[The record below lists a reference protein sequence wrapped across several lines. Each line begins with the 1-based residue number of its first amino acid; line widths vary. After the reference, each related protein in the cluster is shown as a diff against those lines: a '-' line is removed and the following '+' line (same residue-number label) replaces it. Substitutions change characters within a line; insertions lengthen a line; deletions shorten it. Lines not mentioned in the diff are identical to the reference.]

1 MTRLDN
7 SQLEHR
13 TEIGLLTV
21 SKQDATGPVDS
32 SVNHAVPDFL
42 VMSYIGTS
50 RNGPLLI
57 RPENAENLQIY
68 TISGQAIS
76 PLGPHIAHPFQSG

>member
-7 SQLEHR
+7 SQHELR
-13 TEIGLLTV
+13 TEIGLLTA
-21 SKQDATGPVDS
+21 SKQGATGPDDS
-32 SVNHAVPDFL
+32 SVNHALPDFL
-42 VMSYIGTS
+42 VMVYIGTC
-50 RNGPLLI
+50 RKGPLLI

-68 TISGQAIS
+68 TTCGLGIT